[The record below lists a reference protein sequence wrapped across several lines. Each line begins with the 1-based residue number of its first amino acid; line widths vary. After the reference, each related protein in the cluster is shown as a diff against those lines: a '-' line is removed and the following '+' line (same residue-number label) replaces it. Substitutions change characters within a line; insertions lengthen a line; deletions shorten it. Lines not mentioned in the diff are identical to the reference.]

1 MTRLLERL
9 AFIARRHYVAV
20 FLLSIVLSVAA
31 VFGVRSLR
39 LETDVLALLPPNDPV
54 VDTFRTTL
62 SQFGSVDMLLVA
74 VRIPEGVPVDP
85 YFAFVDEL
93 VPRLEALPE
102 IEYVDAQIGDLETLL
117 ADLLPRSLLFLDE
130 SSRAEVAT
138 RLSELGM
145 ARRAEDIRRLVSTP
159 QAIALKQLTQLDP
172 YGLAETL
179 LGQLRGSRGSIAID
193 WQSGY
198 YLSGDRRL
206 LLVLAKPIKPAQ
218 DVEFDAQLVASVDG
232 AVRAAQDEW
241 PQIVGDDREL
251 AKPPEVALGGGYLI
265 ALDDATIIKSD
276 VMVNIVTS
284 LPTVLILFLI
294 AFRRLDTMAYAW
306 IPLVVGT
313 LWTFGVA
320 SVAMSSLSSATAGV
334 AALLLGLA
342 IDFVIVLYGRYVEE
356 RQRGASL
363 DEALH
368 VMCTST
374 GRAVVAGA
382 LTTAVTFLAF
392 FATDFRGLREMGFMT
407 GVGIIICLFAVMLL
421 MPAML
426 AFADDLRARRAARHH
441 EQGKALPAPKLYVAG
456 FGAERLVAWSL
467 LRPRGVV
474 IGGLLL
480 TVVLGFYATKIG
492 FEDSIQNMR
501 PKGNRGVL
509 VQDEVARHFGS
520 GFEQMMLVTTTP
532 TVDEA
537 LAKTEEAAA
546 RAQQLVDQGVLT
558 GASAISS
565 VLPSPSRQQ
574 ANLDWLAAGRAD
586 GTLDPGAIRA
596 RMEAAL
602 AAQGLRPE
610 AFAAGLDRATAALSV
625 TAPITLADL
634 TADAKGARFVER
646 YVRQTPQGWKSVV
659 YLYPP
664 PKVWKRQAPPEVTAM
679 TNDLGPRVALTGV
692 NVVSERLRSMVRRDA
707 TLAAM
712 LGTLGLIVLLAVEF
726 RSARL
731 VLLSLVPFVLGL
743 IWMIGAMAALGI
755 KLSFFNVFVIT
766 MIIGIGVDYGIH
778 VVHRVHDAHF
788 RGGHVAAL
796 AGETAKAV
804 TLAAITTIVGFGSLA
819 TSGYPG
825 IQSMGWVA
833 VIGTTAAWLAAL
845 TVLPALQIL
854 LQRRSEA
861 RGRE

>member
-9 AFIARRHYVAV
+9 AFVARRHYVAV
-20 FLLSIVLSVAA
+20 FLVSIVLSIGA
-31 VFGVRSLR
+31 VLGLRTLR

-62 SQFGSVDMLLVA
+62 GQFGSVDMLLVA

-85 YFAFVDEL
+85 YLAFVDEL

-130 SSRAEVAT
+130 TTRAEVET
-138 RLSELGM
+138 RLSEVGI
-145 ARRAEDIRRLVSTP
+145 ARRAEEIRRLASTP
-159 QAIALKQLTQLDP
+159 QAMALEHLTQLDP

-206 LLVLAKPIKPAQ
+206 LLVLAKPVKPAQ
-218 DVEFDAQLVASVDG
+218 DVEFDAQLVAQVDT
-232 AVRAAQDEW
+232 AVAEAKATW
-241 PQIVGDDREL
+241 PEIVGPDSGLEQ
-251 AKPPEVALGGGYLI
+251 PPEVVLGGGYLI
-265 ALDDATIIKSD
+265 ALDDATIIKKD
-276 VMVNIVTS
+276 VVVNIVTS
-284 LPTVLILFLI
+284 LPTVLVLFLI

-320 SVAMSSLSSATAGV
+320 SMVMSSLSSATAGA

-356 RQRGASL
+356 RQAGATL
-363 DEALH
+363 DQALH

-392 FATDFRGLREMGFMT
+392 FATDFRGLREMGFMA
-407 GVGIIICLFAVMLL
+407 GVGIIVCLLAVMVL

-426 AFADDLRARRAARHH
+426 AFADDLRARRAARRHQ
-441 EQGKALPAPKLYVAG
+441 EGEVVEPPKLYVAG
-456 FGAERLVAWSL
+456 FGSDRLVAWSL
-467 LRPRGVV
+467 LYPRVV
-474 IGGLLL
+474 VVAGLVL

-501 PKGNRGVL
+501 PKNNRGIL

-520 GFEQMMLVTTTP
+520 GFEQMMLVVTAP

-537 LAKTEEAAA
+537 LAKTEQAAA
-546 RAQQLVDQGVLT
+546 RAQGLVEQGVLT

-565 VLPSPSRQQ
+565 VLPSPTRQQ
-574 ANLDWLAAGRAD
+574 ANLDWLAAGRAA
-586 GTLDPGAIRA
+586 GTLDPAVVRA
-596 RMEAAL
+596 RMVAAL
-602 AAQGLRPE
+602 SAQGLRPE
-610 AFAAGLDRATAALSV
+610 AFTAGLDRADEALSV
-625 TAPITLADL
+625 RAPITLADL
-634 TADAKGARFVER
+634 QADAKGARFVER
-646 YVRQTPQGWKSVV
+646 YVRETPQGWKSVV

-664 PKVWKRQAPPEVTAM
+664 PKVWKRQAPPEVTRMA
-679 TNDLGPRVALTGV
+679 NELGPQVALTGV
-692 NVVSERLRSMVRRDA
+692 NVVSQRLRSMVRRDA
-707 TLAAM
+707 TVAAL
-712 LGTLGLIVLLAVEF
+712 LGTLGLLVLLAVEF
-726 RSARL
+726 RSTRD
-731 VLLSLVPFVLGL
+731 VLLSLVPFGLGL
-743 IWMIGAMAALGI
+743 VWMIGTMAALGM

-778 VVHRVHDAHF
+778 VVHRVRDAHF
-788 RGGHVAAL
+788 RGGDVAVL

-804 TLAAITTIVGFGSLA
+804 TLAGITTIVGFGSLA

-833 VIGTTAAWLAAL
+833 VIGTTAAWLSAL

-854 LQRRSEA
+854 LQRRREA
-861 RGRE
+861 RGEE